1 MVWFRGVFRESE
13 ADKGRLGGGAE
24 DGLGVG
30 PFRGVFVV
38 CPAAGFFSAPATFFG
53 LLGDLGVLLV
63 FSLFSLF
70 SLLVT
75 FSFLG
80 VLGVALSVVLSL
92 SFSFVLDFDLVRV
105 SLSLVLDLVV
115 LSFDLGDFGE

>member
-53 LLGDLGVLLV
+53 LLGDLGVLLA
-63 FSLFSLF
+63 FSLFSI
-70 SLLVT
+70 LVA